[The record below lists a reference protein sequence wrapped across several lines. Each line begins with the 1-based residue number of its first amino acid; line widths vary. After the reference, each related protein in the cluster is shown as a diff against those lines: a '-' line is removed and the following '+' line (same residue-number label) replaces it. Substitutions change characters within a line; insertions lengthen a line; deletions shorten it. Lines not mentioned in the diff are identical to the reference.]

1 MKRSV
6 SWHGEETRGAVRQGK
21 AIFRVPAPGG
31 ASRFVVCGVG
41 GGVGGG
47 SSSSPWRAGQ
57 RGDERD
63 SWTALARA
71 DAPAQRASCRA
82 ARLTVVR
89 QQRPC
94 AQGAPQKRSEG
105 RGRVSGGE

>member
-1 MKRSV
+1 MRAVQQVRLFSGYRHLVACRV
-6 SWHGEETRGAVRQGK
+6 SWGAGWGGGGGELVLTMACGADRRR
-21 AIFRVPAPGG
+21 A
-31 ASRFVVCGVG
+31 RFVD
-41 GGVGGG
+41 G
-47 SSSSPWRAGQ
+47 S
-57 RGDERD
+57 
-63 SWTALARA
+63 RA